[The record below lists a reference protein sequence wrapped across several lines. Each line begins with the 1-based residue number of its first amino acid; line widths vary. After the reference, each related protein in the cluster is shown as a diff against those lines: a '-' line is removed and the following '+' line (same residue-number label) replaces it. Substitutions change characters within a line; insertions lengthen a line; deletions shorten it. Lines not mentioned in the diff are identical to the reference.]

1 MKAKQNLKQV
11 LWKIDDPEEAKTVE
25 TFIRVAVS
33 TGQDPQTVMIS
44 WMQTFN
50 ETFKPKYTLL
60 FEQEL
65 LSRISS
71 TELSYTRL
79 TLKKLRDSGKLVDKQ
94 NKPIWQTDGHY
105 VVYYLEPMLE
115 FIRERKGLKI

>member
-11 LWKIDDPEEAKTVE
+11 LWKIDDPREAEAVE

-44 WMQTFN
+44 WMNTFN
-50 ETFKPKYTLL
+50 QTFKPKHTLV

-65 LSRISS
+65 ISIITGS
-71 TELSYTRL
+71 MLSYSRL
-79 TLKKLRDSGKLVDKQ
+79 TLKNLRDSGKLVDDGGKAL
-94 NKPIWQTDGHY
+94 WSTDGHY
-105 VVYYLEPMLE
+105 VVYYLEPVLK
-115 FIRERKGLKI
+115 FIKKRKGLEK